1 MKYNMFFIG
10 TICSLMFVSCSS
22 EKEEEKKGKF
32 TFTDDQLKGIEY
44 SASEIRPVMGELSLN
59 GKVVPD
65 ENNLVNVYPMI
76 GGKVIDVNF
85 EIGDLVDLD
94 KPLITLNSGEAREF
108 EKEYLAAQDEYELAK
123 KGYEIQLE
131 LNKSKFSSARELAY
145 AKKDLEIA
153 KAELARLKEVYKVYS
168 ITEGGKYVIKSPVA
182 GFILE
187 KKVGP
192 NMQIRSDA
200 NDYLFSVARLDEV
213 FIAFDIYE
221 KDISKIKIGQSIRIQ
236 LLSNPDSTIVG
247 TVKRIENMIDP
258 ETRTIKARVYLKNPA
273 YGLKPHMF
281 CTGKLLY
288 STNSEM
294 VSVNKKALIFDK
306 NKYFLMIYH
315 SKTNI
320 ETRQVEVNSSTD
332 EFAYISSGLSPGEK
346 VITTKQM
353 YIYDA
358 LND

>member
-1 MKYNMFFIG
+1 MKYNILFVG
-10 TICSLMFVSCSS
+10 TLCSLLIVSCST
-22 EKEEEKKGKF
+22 EKKEEKKGKVVL
-32 TFTDDQLKGIEY
+32 TAEQLKGIEFGI
-44 SASEIRPVMGELSLN
+44 SEVRPVMGELILN

-85 EIGDLVDLD
+85 EIGDLVDLE

-145 AKKDLEIA
+145 AKKDLELA

-192 NMQIRSDA
+192 SMQIRSDA

-221 KDISKIKIGQSIRIQ
+221 RDISKVKIGQSINIQ
-236 LLSNPDSTIVG
+236 LLSNPDSTITG
-247 TVKRIENMIDP
+247 TVKRIENIMDP
-258 ETRTIKARVYLKNPA
+258 ETRTVKARVYLKNPG
-273 YGLKPHMF
+273 YQLKPHMF
-281 CTGKLLY
+281 CTGKLQY
-288 STNSEM
+288 KTKGEM
-294 VSVNKKALIFDK
+294 VSVEKSALIFDN
-306 NKYFLMIYH
+306 NKYFVMIYH

-320 ETRQVEVNSSTD
+320 ETRQVEVYSSTD
-332 EFAYISSGLSPGEK
+332 QFAYISSGLSPGEK
-346 VITTKQM
+346 VITRKQL
-353 YIYDA
+353 YVYDA

>member
-1 MKYNMFFIG
+1 MKFNLFYIG
-10 TICSLMFVSCSS
+10 AICSVALSACSS
-22 EKEEEKKGKF
+22 KEKETSNKKF

-44 SASEIRPVMGELSLN
+44 SASKRRAVLGELSLN

-65 ENNLVNVYPMI
+65 ENNLVNVYPMM

-85 EIGDLVDLD
+85 EIGDLVDLQ
-94 KPLITLNSGEAREF
+94 KPLISLNSGEAREF
-108 EKEYLAAQDEYELAK
+108 EKEYLAAQDEYELAN

-145 AKKDLEIA
+145 AKKDLEIS

-168 ITEGGKYVIKSPVA
+168 ITDVGKYVIKSPVA

-200 NDYLFSVARLDEV
+200 TDYLFSVARLDEV

-221 KDISKIKIGQSIRIQ
+221 KDISKVKKSQSIQIQ
-236 LLSNPDSTIVG
+236 LLSNLDSIIVG
-247 TVKRIENMIDP
+247 TITRIDNIIDP
-258 ETRTIKARVYLKNPA
+258 ETGTVKARVYLKNPD
-273 YGLKPHMF
+273 YTLKPHMF
-281 CTGKLLY
+281 CTGRLLY
-288 STNSEM
+288 STNEEM

-306 NKYFLMIYH
+306 DKYFLMIYH
-315 SKTNI
+315 SKKNI
-320 ETRQVEVNSSTD
+320 ETRQVEVFSSTD
-332 EFAYISSGLSPGEK
+332 EFAYISSGLSVGEK
-346 VITTKQM
+346 VITKKQLYM
-353 YIYDA
+353 YDA

>member
-1 MKYNMFFIG
+1 MKYSIFCIG
-10 TICSLMFVSCSS
+10 ALCSTLFASCSE
-22 EKEEEKKGKF
+22 EKQEEKKSKVVF
-32 TFTDDQLKGIEY
+32 TAEQLKGVEY
-44 SASEIRPVMGELSLN
+44 SESVVRPIMGEITLN

-76 GGKVIDVNF
+76 GGKVTDVNF

-123 KGYEIQLE
+123 KNYEIQQE

-145 AKKDLEIA
+145 AKKDMEIA
-153 KAELARLKEVYKVYS
+153 KAELSRLKEVYSVYS

-200 NDYLFSVARLDEV
+200 DDYLFSVARLDEI

-221 KDISKIKIGQSIRIQ
+221 KDIAKVKTGQTISIHP
-236 LLSNPDSTIVG
+236 LSMPDSTIVG

-258 ETRTIKARVYLKNPA
+258 ETRTVKARVYLKNPG
-273 YGLKPHMF
+273 YQLKPHMF

-288 STNSEM
+288 ATKGEM
-294 VSVNKKALIFDK
+294 ISVDKKALIFDG

-315 SKTNI
+315 SKNNI
-320 ETRQVEVNSSTD
+320 ETRQVEVHSSND
-332 EFAYISSGLSPGEK
+332 LYAYISSGLSAGEK
-346 VITTKQM
+346 VITKKQL
-353 YIYDA
+353 YLYDA

>member
-1 MKYNMFFIG
+1 MFFIG
-10 TICSLMFVSCSS
+10 TVCSLMFVSCSS
-22 EKEEEKKGKF
+22 EKQEEKKGKF

-221 KDISKIKIGQSIRIQ
+221 KDISKVKKGQSIRIQ

-258 ETRTIKARVYLKNPA
+258 ETRTIKARVYLKNPV
-273 YGLKPHMF
+273 YDLKPHMF

-315 SKTNI
+315 SKTI
-320 ETRQVEVNSSTD
+320 VS
-332 EFAYISSGLSPGEK
+332 
-346 VITTKQM
+346 
-353 YIYDA
+353 
-358 LND
+358 

>member
-1 MKYNMFFIG
+1 MKYNMFFLG
-10 TICSLMFVSCSS
+10 AVCSLVFVSCSS
-22 EKEEEKKGKF
+22 EKQEEKKVKF

-123 KGYEIQLE
+123 KGYEIQME

-221 KDISKIKIGQSIRIQ
+221 KDIAKVKKGQSIQIQ

-247 TVKRIENMIDP
+247 TVKRIENIIDP
-258 ETRTIKARVYLKNPA
+258 ETRTVKARVYLKNPG
-273 YGLKPHMF
+273 YNLKPHMF

-288 STNSEM
+288 STKSEM

-320 ETRQVEVNSSTD
+320 ETRQVEVYSSTD

-346 VITTKQM
+346 VITKKQM

>member
-1 MKYNMFFIG
+1 MKSNVLMLG
-10 TICSLMFVSCSS
+10 AICSLLFVSCST
-22 EKEEEKKGKF
+22 EKKEEKKGKIVL
-32 TFTDDQLKGIEY
+32 TKEQLKGIEY
-44 SASEIRPVMGELSLN
+44 SNSEIRPVMGELVLN

-76 GGKVIDVNF
+76 GGKVTDVNF
-85 EIGDLVDLD
+85 EIGDLVDLE
-94 KPLITLNSGEAREF
+94 KTLITLNSGEAREF
-108 EKEYLAAQDEYELAK
+108 EKEFLAAQDEYELAK
-123 KGYEIQLE
+123 KGYDIQLE

-153 KAELARLKEVYKVYS
+153 KAELARLREVYKVYS

-221 KDISKIKIGQSIRIQ
+221 RDISKVKKGQSIQIQ
-236 LLSNPDSTIVG
+236 LLSNPDSTIVA
-247 TVKRIENMIDP
+247 TVKRIENIIDP
-258 ETRTIKARVYLKNPA
+258 ETRTVKARVYLKNPN
-273 YGLKPHMF
+273 YQLKPHMF
-281 CTGKLLY
+281 CTGKLTY
-288 STNSEM
+288 KTNGEM
-294 VSVNKKALIFDK
+294 VSVDKKSLIFDN
-306 NKYFLMIYH
+306 NKYFVMIYH
-315 SKTNI
+315 SKDNI
-320 ETRQVEVNSSTD
+320 ETRQVEVHSSTD
-332 EFAYISSGLSPGEK
+332 QFAYISSGLSAGEK
-346 VITTKQM
+346 VITKKQL